1 MTALH
6 SARYVFLVLLM
17 LFALIALLFVTRKS

>member
-6 SARYVFLVLLM
+6 SARYVFLTLLM
-17 LFALIALLFVTRKS
+17 LFALLTLLFVRRKS

>member
-17 LFALIALLFVTRKS
+17 LFALITLLFVTRKS

>member
-17 LFALIALLFVTRKS
+17 LFALITLLLVTRKS